1 MPTLRSP
8 YDPRLTRWLRG
19 NLHSHTTNSDGSRTP
34 QGVIDDYAVRGYDF
48 LMLSDHDFLTD
59 PTPLDA
65 KGMVLLPGLEVS
77 AEGPH
82 ILQVG
87 AKALVPPDANRQKV
101 VDAINADG
109 ALAIACHP
117 NRNLYNDHWLQGT
130 LEHLSNYAG
139 IEIYNGTTRRSEGE
153 SSATNRWDMLLSK
166 GVNVWGYANDD
177 SHHDGDAALAWNVVQ
192 VPEVSENAII
202 DALKAGRFY
211 ASTGVSID
219 HVRAEGVYLNVF
231 AKDAKRITVIA
242 DRGQRVTQVDSNH
255 LHYRLPEG
263 VNWRY
268 LRLELW
274 GEGETQAWTQ
284 PFWIER

>member
-1 MPTLRSP
+1 MPTFRSP
-8 YDPRLTRWLRG
+8 YDPSLTRWLRG
-19 NLHSHTTNSDGSRTP
+19 NLHSHTTNSDGSRSP

-59 PTPLDA
+59 PTTFEA

-87 AKALVPPDANRQKV
+87 ATQPVPPNANRQKV

-117 NRNLYNDHWLQGT
+117 NRNLYNDHWLQGA
-130 LEHLSNYAG
+130 LEQLTNYAG
-139 IEIYNGTTRRSEGE
+139 IEIYNGTTRRNEGE

-166 GVNVWGYANDD
+166 GINVWGYANDD
-177 SHHDGDAALAWNVVQ
+177 SHYDGDAALAWNVVQ
-192 VPEVSENAII
+192 VPEVSATALM

-211 ASTGVSID
+211 ASTGVTID
-219 HVRAEGVYLNVF
+219 HMRAEGDYLNVF

-242 DRGQRVTQVDSNH
+242 DRGGGSPKSTATISTTACLRMST
-255 LHYRLPEG
+255 G
-263 VNWRY
+263 VIC
-268 LRLELW
+268 
-274 GEGETQAWTQ
+274 A
-284 PFWIER
+284 

>member
-87 AKALVPPDANRQKV
+87 AKELVPPDANRQKV

-130 LEHLSNYAG
+130 LEQLSNYAG